1 MKLERSMIFAATL
14 FCLALLFDPIISPA
28 LAGQGCGT
36 NWMGD
41 TSHDTDFWVS
51 KNQNQG
57 TSTPSVSKEGAPIKA
72 GQASLIKSLTPDKPS
87 PQMVGTAITWTAEV
101 SDQIKDGTVYDFFLK
116 GPSTGG
122 LPEDKTGWTAESSW
136 IWNTTGAGAGDY
148 QVEVRVKD
156 KASTKDFDDRKAE
169 VYLIEDTTKNV
180 TDGTVAAGVSNPVSA
195 ASENTTAT
203 KLAPDELPKKAA
215 AYDSTM
221 GPNMNMPETKPI
233 PLASEGTAKAAEK
246 VGSSDTT
253 KEGEIVSDSAAS
265 AATAVD
271 SHPLSR
277 TAKNI
282 MKKPRLAPDER
293 PKPTTKSNS
302 GPNMDMPVTNP
313 TPLVSAS
320 TGGAEKQAETA
331 TTANEDSQ
339 EDQASPEPEKP
350 DVMDVGGKWTIGLKE
365 IGKSMDLILI
375 QSGESVM
382 GSGTLN
388 DQGNKIP
395 LMASGSVAGN
405 SLKLD
410 VKTVVGKYV
419 NQIDKRFSL
428 DMVKVDRQISGSYD
442 AYSGDSLDSQGK
454 ITASRFGN

>member
-1 MKLERSMIFAATL
+1 MIFAGTL
-14 FCLALLFDPIISPA
+14 FCLALLFGPIISPA

-51 KNQNQG
+51 KNQNLA
-57 TSTPSVSKEGAPIKA
+57 TSTPSVSKEGAPIKV

-87 PQMVGTAITWTAEV
+87 PQMAGIAITWTAEV
-101 SDQIKDGTVYDFFLK
+101 SDQIKDGILYDFYLK
-116 GPSTGG
+116 GPSTNG
-122 LPEDKTGWTAESSW
+122 LSEDKTGWTAENAW
-136 IWNTTGAGAGDY
+136 TWNTTGAGAGDY
-148 QVEVRVKD
+148 QVEVRVKE
-156 KASTKDFDDRKAE
+156 KASTKDFDDKKAE
-169 VYLIEDTTKNV
+169 SYLIEDTTKN
-180 TDGTVAAGVSNPVSA
+180 GTASAADSHPVSA
-195 ASENTTAT
+195 SSENITAP
-203 KLAPDELPKKAA
+203 KPAPDERPKAA
-215 AYDSTM
+215 TAYDSTT
-221 GPNMNMPETKPI
+221 GPNMDMPVTKPI
-233 PLASEGTAKAAEK
+233 PLASESTASAAER
-246 VGSSDTT
+246 VGSADTT
-253 KEGEIVSDSAAS
+253 KESAIASDSAAS
-265 AATAVD
+265 SSTTVD

-277 TAKNI
+277 TAKST

-331 TTANEDSQ
+331 TAADADVQ
-339 EDQASPEPEKP
+339 EDQASPEPEKS
-350 DVMDVGGKWTIGLKE
+350 DVMDVGGKWTIGLRE
-365 IGKSMDLILI
+365 IDKSMDLILI
-375 QSGESVM
+375 QSGETVM

-428 DMVKVDRQISGSYD
+428 DMVKVDRQISGSYE

>member
-1 MKLERSMIFAATL
+1 MKLERSMIFAGTL
-14 FCLALLFDPIISPA
+14 FCLALLFNPIISPA

-51 KNQNQG
+51 KNQNLG
-57 TSTPSVSKEGAPIKA
+57 ASSTSVSKEGAPIKA
-72 GQASLIKSLTPDKPS
+72 GQASLIKSLTPDRPS
-87 PQMVGTAITWTAEV
+87 PQMVGTAITWTANV
-101 SDQIKDGTVYDFFLK
+101 SDQLKDGILYDFYLK
-116 GPSTGG
+116 GPSTSG
-122 LPEDKTGWTAESSW
+122 LPEEKTGWTAENSW
-136 IWNTTGAGAGDY
+136 TWNTTGAGAGNY
-148 QVEVRVKD
+148 EVEVRVKD
-156 KASTKDFDDRKAE
+156 KASTREFDDRQAE
-169 VYLIEDTTKNV
+169 NYLIEETTKN
-180 TDGTVAAGVSNPVSA
+180 GSASAADSHPVSA
-195 ASENTTAT
+195 ASESAT
-203 KLAPDELPKKAA
+203 VPKLAPDERPKTAT
-215 AYDSTM
+215 AYDSTR
-221 GPNMNMPETKPI
+221 PNMDMPVTKPI
-233 PLASEGTAKAAEK
+233 PLASESTAEAAER
-246 VGSSDTT
+246 VGGVDAK
-253 KEGEIVSDSAAS
+253 KESTAVSDSTAPAS
-265 AATAVD
+265 TPVD

-277 TAKNI
+277 TAKSI

-331 TTANEDSQ
+331 TTADEYSQ

-419 NQIDKRFSL
+419 NQIDKRFNL